1 MKYFCIL
8 FYLIFV
14 NIGRSQSELLIVHDP
29 IACAYGLKNSKT
41 QRWIQPPK
49 YQEIQ
54 KQSNS
59 FFATKINEKWGVLNK
74 EGKVF
79 LKNEFDVAYTLSN
92 SHFVVGKNVKE
103 HGQTVKKIGVIDTNK
118 VWLLPME
125 FSSIEPMQ
133 NKGFHVSKAY
143 VENSGKLKF
152 KSSIADEQGKL
163 IFPFI
168 DGVILYQFYTKEIYL
183 VGDQKL
189 GNSTVSGNV
198 RLINRLGEP
207 ISNETYDKG
216 GHCGENFI
224 LVKDGKYGLSDS
236 SGKTIVP
243 PKFVFHFPFRD
254 NSGALPCLHSHH
266 HFYFIENG
274 KLGIVDG
281 SWKIFIPANYDELKG
296 TNANSHAHTSARYIG
311 FRQDKNQYDLID
323 EKGKILF
330 EADTLLLKML
340 EIPKSNYYELTKYE
354 VFYFFGKRFEN
365 SFKWGILDGQGQ
377 VLQQALFENI
387 IIPNASKALLI
398 ESSNPDVLPQVI
410 DFSLFSK
417 AQSPSKNLE
426 FLTQMDSI
434 YLYGNGEDYFPLLYE
449 PSKSSWSWHLYGYSN
464 PKNHGN
470 FVLIPGNR
478 GSYIYHKKTKKHEKV
493 KHIDLHSGG
502 LPIIHSETGCNLMHP
517 IKGRVFSN
525 EMVQIST
532 QYKFNNRIW
541 ALNKDNKWLLFDTL
555 GVQRIDA
562 EFDVI
567 SHGGDTLVVQQ
578 KGLKGLVDINFQWII
593 EPKFKDIYPVNRH
606 LYTAINEN
614 NEVLVFN
621 ISKGNKIDAQ
631 FKNFIPIVTTNDN
644 KTAYF
649 CLEKNGKSKCFDQNL
664 QESNR
669 SKFDL
674 ITQFWL
680 DDHPILPF
688 RIYAVQH
695 QDKPYIE
702 KHKQLIYDYFLPFY
716 NQTIASNQR
725 FVFEG
730 NRGSRYDESY
740 FFKVDYIATSAISL
754 SVQSNDF
761 VPYDSRLHRSNT
773 HESAQFKNWVFSN
786 NEAKVVLFED
796 LFNPS
801 NAAYQREL
809 IAAIQSQK
817 NDGSE
822 CFDPKCLE
830 KGAEYFT
837 FHADGILLHFMSIQS
852 QPISVL
858 LSKKQLANIPSAR
871 WILSYLK

>member
-1 MKYFCIL
+1 MSLVNFCLAQIQL
-8 FYLIFV
+8 
-14 NIGRSQSELLIVHDP
+14 EIVHDP
-29 IACAYGLKNSKT
+29 IACAYGLKNSEN
-41 QRWIQPPK
+41 QRWIQPAK
-49 YQEIQ
+49 YQEIVR
-54 KQSNS
+54 QSNG
-59 FFATKINEKWGVLNK
+59 FFSTKIKEKWGLLNK

-79 LKNEFDVAYTLSN
+79 LKNEFDIVYTLNN
-92 SHFVVGKNVKE
+92 SHFVVGKNVKD
-103 HGQTVKKIGVIDTNK
+103 HGQTTKRMGVIDTNK
-118 VWLLPME
+118 IWLLPME
-125 FSSIEPMQ
+125 YSAIEPAQ
-133 NKGFHVSKAY
+133 NNSFHVSKTHF
-143 VENSGKLKF
+143 ENSGALKF
-152 KSSIADEQGKL
+152 KSSIADEHGKL

-183 VGDQKL
+183 VGDQKH

-224 LVKDGKYGLSDS
+224 LVKDGKYGLSDPA
-236 SGKTIVP
+236 GKTIVP
-243 PKFVFHFPFRD
+243 PKYVFHFPFRD

-274 KLGIVDG
+274 KMGIVDG
-281 SWKIFIPANYDELKG
+281 SWKILIPAHYDELKA
-296 TNANSHAHTSARYIG
+296 TNANSHPHTSARYIG

-323 EKGKILF
+323 ENGKIMF

-354 VFYFFGKRFEN
+354 VFYFFGKRFEK

-398 ESSNPDVLPQVI
+398 ESSNPEVLPQVI

-426 FLTQMDSI
+426 FLIQMDSI

-449 PSKSSWSWHLYGYSN
+449 PGKSAWSWHLYGYSN

-478 GSYIYHKKTKKHEKV
+478 GSYIYHKKTRKYDKV
-493 KHIDLHSGG
+493 KHIDLHNGG
-502 LPIIHSETGCNLMHP
+502 LPIVHSETGCNLIHP
-517 IKGRVFSN
+517 TKGRVFSE
-525 EMVQIST
+525 EMAQINS

-541 ALNKDNKWLLFDTL
+541 ALNKNHKWLLFDTL
-555 GVQRIDA
+555 GIQKVDA
-562 EFDVI
+562 EFDAI
-567 SHGGDTLVVQQ
+567 SQGGDTLIVKQN
-578 KGLKGLVDINFQWII
+578 GLKGVVDINYKWII
-593 EPKFKDIYPVNRH
+593 EPKFGDIYPFTKH
-606 LYTAINEN
+606 LYIAINEN
-614 NEVLVFN
+614 NEVLV
-621 ISKGNKIDAQ
+621 IDITKGIKLDAQ
-631 FKNFIPIVTTNDN
+631 FKTFIPIVATNDN

-649 CLEKNGKSKCFDQNL
+649 CLEKDGKSKCFDQNL
-664 QESNR
+664 QESNL

-688 RIYAVQH
+688 RIYTAQY

-702 KHKQLIYDYFLPFY
+702 MHKQLIYDYFAPFFY
-716 NQTIASNQR
+716 QNVANNQR

-730 NRGSRYDESY
+730 NRGSAYNDSY
-740 FFKVDYIATSAISL
+740 FFKVAYIATSAISL
-754 SVQSNDF
+754 SVQSNEI
-761 VPYDSRLHRSNT
+761 VPYDSRLQITNT
-773 HESAQFKNWVFSN
+773 NEFMQIKNWVISN

-809 IAAIQSQK
+809 IASIQSQK

-837 FHADGILLHFMSIQS
+837 FHSDGILLHFMSVQS
-852 QPISVL
+852 QPMSVL
-858 LSKKQLANIPSAR
+858 LTKKQLANISSAR
-871 WILSYLK
+871 WILEYLG